1 MSNLINNIKKHKIAA
16 LVSLTVL
23 VGLIAVV
30 ILVMKKGSSD
40 TKPLTPSESA
50 AGQQQQTTD
59 EKYFEQ
65 SDYPVR
71 ITTSSKGDMRIE
83 LDGTRSPD
91 SSWSVV
97 CDDTEGSVLT
107 YDTDGE
113 EKEGKLAIELSP
125 VSIGYATFEL
135 TRSGEIAGYKYD
147 AVSIIAD
154 VYVYSDDDDK
164 LRLGVADMNQKTA
177 NAGALDTDTPYILS
191 DSRVLLPGGGDWQL
205 FPMTSDDVPVS
216 IFSIYEGVEG
226 DGTKYYS
233 VERDLSAVAGLDG
246 DQALKALE
254 NARLLLVSE
263 SLGIEQELAFDLSS
277 NKTWEL
283 SISDTSEKPQTA
295 DESADSSES
304 EADDE
309 ASSAE
314 SEAEVQ
320 SRS

>member
-1 MSNLINNIKKHKIAA
+1 MSNFINNIKQHKIAA

-50 AGQQQQTTD
+50 AGQQQATD
-59 EKYFEQ
+59 AEYFER
-65 SDYPVR
+65 SNYPVK

-83 LDGTRSPD
+83 LDGAKSPD

-107 YDTDGE
+107 YETDGE
-113 EKEGKLAIELSP
+113 EKEGKLALALSP
-125 VSIGYATFEL
+125 VSVGYATFEF

-147 AVSIIAD
+147 AVDIIAD

-164 LRLGVADMNQKTA
+164 LRLKVAEMNQKTA

-191 DSRVLLPGGGDWQL
+191 DSRVLLPGGGDWYL
-205 FPMTSDDVPVS
+205 VPKSSEDVAVNV
-216 IFSIYEGVEG
+216 FGIYEGVED
-226 DGTKYYS
+226 DGTKYFS
-233 VERDLSAVAGLDG
+233 VERDLTAVAGLDG
-246 DQALKALE
+246 EEAFKALT
-254 NARLLLVSE
+254 NGRLLLVSE
-263 SLGIEQELAFDLSS
+263 SLGIEQELAFYLSS
-277 NKTWEL
+277 DKTWEL
-283 SISDTSEKPQTA
+283 SIYNEPEMPQAA
-295 DESADSSES
+295 DESADSGES

-320 SRS
+320 S

>member
-50 AGQQQQTTD
+50 AGQQQATD
-59 EKYFEQ
+59 AEYFER
-65 SDYPVR
+65 SDYPVK

-83 LDGTRSPD
+83 LDGARSPD

-125 VSIGYATFEL
+125 VSIGYATFEF

-147 AVSIIAD
+147 AVDIIAD

-164 LRLGVADMNQKTA
+164 LRLKVAEMNQKTA

-191 DSRVLLPGGGDWQL
+191 DSRVLLPGGGDWYL
-205 FPMTSDDVPVS
+205 APKSSEDVAVNV
-216 IFSIYEGVEG
+216 FGIYEGVED
-226 DGTKYYS
+226 DGTKYFS
-233 VERDLSAVAGLDG
+233 VERDLTAVAGLDG
-246 DQALKALE
+246 EEAFKALT
-254 NARLLLVSE
+254 NGRLLLVSE
-263 SLGIEQELAFDLSS
+263 SLGIEQELAFYLSS
-277 NKTWEL
+277 DKTWKL
-283 SISDTSEKPQTA
+283 SIYNEPEMPQAA
-295 DESADSSES
+295 DESADSGES